1 MLKRNNLKNIE
12 DRLPP
17 WLAGIGGLWKF
28 CPQRM
33 ANHTPLSH
41 PCCIFR
47 CHLLLF
53 TPHFP
58 FFIYF
63 SLSHH
68 SSFFLLINWT
78 FYYNFHFLFSSLPLP
93 HPLLTLH
100 TLLFPFY
107 SYYITTHISSPYFI
121 QFFSNPWTFYHQCFA
136 AFSSFSFYFALHG
149 YDFCFCSNTKLGNL
163 FLTNT

>member
-107 SYYITTHISSPYFI
+107 SWISKPLHSLTSFLPIFSPFEAQNLLLSFLLWINLDPYIYIYIH
-121 QFFSNPWTFYHQCFA
+121 
-136 AFSSFSFYFALHG
+136 L
-149 YDFCFCSNTKLGNL
+149 
-163 FLTNT
+163 